1 MINIRLNYNFKI
13 YKIVYMK
20 IIKLC
25 DIQLFILIRLIKDLF
40 YTKAN
45 ADFNFF
51 INIFALMLILHINIS
66 IN

>member
-1 MINIRLNYNFKI
+1 
-13 YKIVYMK
+13 MK